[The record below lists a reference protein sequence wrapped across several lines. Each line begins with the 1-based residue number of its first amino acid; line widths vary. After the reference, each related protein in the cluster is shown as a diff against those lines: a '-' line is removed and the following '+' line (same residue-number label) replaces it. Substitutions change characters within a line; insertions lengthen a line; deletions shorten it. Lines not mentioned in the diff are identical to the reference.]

1 MDRPSSHAG
10 EECAFRD
17 AVGVEVGETCHG
29 PIEDRVQLPIFYV
42 ATIKF
47 MPFSDEP

>member
-1 MDRPSSHAG
+1 MDRLSSHSG

-29 PIEDRVQLPIFYV
+29 LIEDRVQIPIIYMAIEKIYAV
-42 ATIKF
+42 L
-47 MPFSDEP
+47 